1 MSLQETEDN
10 NSSLTTNLIITEK
23 PSSKQISKHESE
35 WGDRQVGFIVV
46 GFVSILFFYTY
57 YACIILMVPHFFLTK
72 KAGYIIQGILTF
84 LIYHYFFILAY
95 CSYLKCVFTDPG
107 FVKTEKIVHNEIETE
122 SDRRRKRQR
131 RHSWG
136 IGNEYGYCEKCN
148 VPKPPRA
155 HHCSICERCVLRY
168 DHHCPWVNNCVGFG
182 NYKYFFLFVNYTA
195 IGCLV
200 VCLLIILR
208 FITLRTFQAFL
219 EDGLSA
225 IDVQILVAGF
235 LTFAFSVATGSLAG
249 LHCKLISSN
258 STTSEDHY
266 KGANPYDFG
275 CKRNMRELWGSNKL
289 MWLFPVNTNVG
300 DGYSYSLNAE
310 V

>member
-1 MSLQETEDN
+1 MSLQESEENTAP
-10 NSSLTTNLIITEK
+10 TTNLIISEHL
-23 PSSKQISKHESE
+23 SSKSKKIKDENE
-35 WGDRQVGFIVV
+35 WGDRQIGFIVV

-57 YACIILMVPHFFLTK
+57 YACVILMIPHLFLTK
-72 KAGYIIQGILTF
+72 KTGYIIQGILTF
-84 LIYHYFFILAY
+84 IIYHFFFVLAY

-107 FVKTEKIVHNEIETE
+107 FVKKDKIMHNETETLA
-122 SDRRRKRQR
+122 DQRRKKQR

-136 IGNEYGYCEKCN
+136 IGNEYGYCDKCE

-155 HHCSICERCVLRY
+155 HHCSICQRCVLRY

-182 NYKYFFLFVNYTA
+182 NYKYFFLFVNYTS

-200 VCLLIILR
+200 VCILIIIR
-208 FITLRTFQAFL
+208 FLTLRTFQTFV

-235 LTFAFSVATGSLAG
+235 LTFAFAIATGSLAG
-249 LHCKLISSN
+249 LHCKLLSSN

-266 KGANPYDFG
+266 KGNNPYDFG
-275 CKRNMRELWGSNKL
+275 CKRNMTELWGSNRIQ
-289 MWLFPVNTNVG
+289 WLFPTNTNVG
-300 DGYSYSLNAE
+300 DGYSYPLNNE